1 MGVEGSSETKWWK
14 KKQLA
19 CSSSGM
25 QRLQELLDGDRLVG
39 ISALSGSFTESNP
52 LTMSIPLGGVLLF
65 TAFVAFTFLTT
76 CFVSSRNTRLCSSRY
91 PGQTL

>member
-25 QRLQELLDGDRLVG
+25 DRLQGLLDADRS
-39 ISALSGSFTESNP
+39 IETSALSGSFTESNP
-52 LTMSIPLGGVLLF
+52 LIMSVPWGAVLLF
-65 TAFVAFTFLTT
+65 TAFAAWTFLTT
-76 CFVSSRNTRLCSSRY
+76 CFVSSRNARLCSSRY